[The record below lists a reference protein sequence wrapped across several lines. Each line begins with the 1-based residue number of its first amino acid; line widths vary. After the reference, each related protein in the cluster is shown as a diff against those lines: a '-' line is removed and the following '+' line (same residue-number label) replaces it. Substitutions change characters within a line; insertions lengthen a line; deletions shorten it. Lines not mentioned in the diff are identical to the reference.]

1 MSEYEIN
8 ELKVQFANY
17 MSRCS
22 VSDDDKTIGAAARHI
37 TDFLKYLETMNK
49 EEPSK

>member
-1 MSEYEIN
+1 MSKYEIE

-22 VSDDDKTIGAAARHI
+22 VSDDDKTMGAAARYI
-37 TDFLKYLETMNK
+37 TDFLKYLEAMSE